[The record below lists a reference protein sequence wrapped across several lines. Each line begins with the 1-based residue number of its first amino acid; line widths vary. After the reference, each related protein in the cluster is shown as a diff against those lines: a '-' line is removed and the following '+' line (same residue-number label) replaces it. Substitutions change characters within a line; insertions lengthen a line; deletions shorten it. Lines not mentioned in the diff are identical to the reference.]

1 MAPIEVAMTR
11 LARDTGRAMSQE
23 NVDLVRHAYEAFLRG
38 DLAASLARWHPD
50 VEMDGRNLPDG
61 DVHRGHEGVREHVT
75 RWADMWEDWTVEL
88 DRFIDAGDDRVVVLT
103 HERGRNKATGMELD
117 ALHAELY
124 TVRDGQIVRWQGFS
138 DRAEALEAVGLRE

>member
-1 MAPIEVAMTR
+1 
-11 LARDTGRAMSQE
+11 MSQE
-23 NVDLVRHAYEAFLRG
+23 NVELVRHAYEAFLRG
-38 DLAASLARWHPD
+38 DFAASLAKWHPD

-61 DVHRGHEGVREHVT
+61 GVYRGHEGILEHLT
-75 RWADMWEDWTVEL
+75 RWANMWEDWRVEL
-88 DRFIDAGDDRVVVLT
+88 DRFIDAGDDRVVALT

-138 DRAEALEAVGLRE
+138 DRSEALKAAGLRE